1 MLNPECSAFRFTD
14 DDSCQLFD
22 ATYLYKNK
30 VDTDPLPVYIQDNLW
45 NQRGNKT
52 ISEKDKV
59 QARKEFYENLLN
71 STIRETYVDQQLFNI
86 CWFIYL

>member
-1 MLNPECSAFRFTD
+1 MECGGQCMLVSECSAFRFTD

-52 ISEKDKV
+52 IC
-59 QARKEFYENLLN
+59 AFFNL
-71 STIRETYVDQQLFNI
+71 
-86 CWFIYL
+86 